1 MFIYSVRASTLKF
14 FGAVILSVAALV
26 TLICFIPT
34 VDAEEAQTFSQGEKI
49 NYANIKS
56 NDDRVNFLR
65 QFGWEVDAAPTKEE
79 TVTIPD
85 EFDRVYT
92 GYNDMQKALG
102 LDLSKYRNKEVIRYC
117 YKITNYPD
125 YEGEV
130 IATLLVYRNKVIGG
144 DISSADAS
152 GFTHGFTNEKG
163 TS

>member
-14 FGAVILSVAALV
+14 FGAVILSLAALI

-34 VDAEEAQTFSQGEKI
+34 ADTVDAQTFSPGEKI

-56 NDDRVNFLR
+56 NEDRINFLS
-65 QFGWEVDAAPTKEE
+65 QFGWEAEASPLKEE

-92 GYNDMQKALG
+92 GYNDIQKKAG
-102 LDLSKYRNKEVIRYC
+102 LDLTKYKNKEVLRYC

-125 YEGEV
+125 YPGEV
-130 IATLLVYRNKVIGG
+130 TATLLIYKNKVIGG
-144 DISSADAS
+144 DISSADVN
-152 GFTHGFTNEKG
+152 GFTHGFEKS
-163 TS
+163 TSQ

>member
-14 FGAVILSVAALV
+14 FGAVILSVAALI

-34 VDAEEAQTFSQGEKI
+34 VDAESTQTFSPGEKI
-49 NYANIKS
+49 NYSGIKS
-56 NDDRVNFLR
+56 NDDRLKFLS
-65 QFGWEVDAAPTKEE
+65 QFGWVAEPVPIKEE

-92 GYNDMQKALG
+92 GYNDIQKKAG
-102 LDLSKYRNKEVIRYC
+102 LDLSKYRNKEVLRYC
-117 YKITNYPD
+117 YSITNYPD

-130 IATLLVYRNKVIGG
+130 TATLLIYRNKVIGG
-144 DISSADAS
+144 DISSADAT
-152 GFTHGFTNEKG
+152 GFTHGFEKS

>member
-14 FGAVILSVAALV
+14 FGAVILSVAALI

-34 VDAEEAQTFSQGEKI
+34 VDAEDRETFSQGEKI

-56 NDDRVNFLR
+56 NDDRLKFLA
-65 QFGWEVDAAPTKEE
+65 QFGWEADPAPTKEE

-92 GYNDMQKALG
+92 GYNDIQKQAG
-102 LDLSKYRNKEVIRYC
+102 LDLSKYKNKEVIRYC

-125 YEGEV
+125 YDGEV
-130 IATLLVYRNKVIGG
+130 TATLLVYRNKVIGG
-144 DISSADAS
+144 DISSADAN
-152 GFTHGFTNEKG
+152 GFTHGFTKQG
-163 TS
+163 TQ